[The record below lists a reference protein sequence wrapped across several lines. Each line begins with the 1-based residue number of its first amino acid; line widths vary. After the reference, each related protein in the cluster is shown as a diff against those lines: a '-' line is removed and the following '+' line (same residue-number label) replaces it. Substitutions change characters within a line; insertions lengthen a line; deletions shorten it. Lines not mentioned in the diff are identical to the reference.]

1 MKRFSAL
8 KSIFALGF
16 AIFAGNALAA
26 GSKGSLHV
34 EVAFQQEVHNSG
46 DAVLVDVS
54 ITNTGK
60 GAARILRWFT
70 ALDGVEEPLFDVR
83 VDGRE
88 VEYIGRHYKRPEP
101 SDKDYIVI
109 QPGRTVT
116 ATVDLADYYDME
128 ATGYYTVRYAV
139 ESFDLFSKNNGILKQ
154 RDSLTS
160 KSAASWVDGRQG
172 KKPQPPPPSG
182 DGSTTFTGCSS
193 TQANTI
199 TTARAAAANYSQD
212 SWSYLASGLTGPR
225 YTTWFGTYTSS
236 RYGTVRDNFAA
247 IDNALDTKSM
257 NFNCGC
263 KQNYYAYVYPNQPYN
278 IYVCRVFWQAPTT
291 GTDSKAGTIIHEVSH
306 FNAVAGT
313 DDIVYGQS
321 GARSLATSD
330 PNKAIQNADSHE
342 YFAENNPRQN

>member
-8 KSIFALGF
+8 MSIFALGIT
-16 AIFAGNALAA
+16 IFAGEAFAA

-46 DAVLVDVS
+46 DSVLVDVS

-88 VEYIGRHYKRPEP
+88 VDYIGRHYKRPEP
-101 SDKDYIVI
+101 TDKDYIVI

-160 KSAASWVDGRQG
+160 KSAVSWVDGRQG
-172 KKPQPPPPSG
+172 KKPQPPPPTGGLTS
-182 DGSTTFTGCSS
+182 FTGCSS

-199 TTARAAAANYSQD
+199 LAARDAAADYSQD
-212 SWSYLASGLTGPR
+212 SRMYLSGSVFGPR
-225 YTTWFGTYTSS
+225 YTTWFGTYTSA
-236 RYGTVRDNFAA
+236 RWNTVAGNFAKIDDA
-247 IDNALDTKSM
+247 LDNASM

-306 FNAVAGT
+306 FNVVAGT

-321 GARSLATSD
+321 GAKSLAISN
-330 PNKAIQNADSHE
+330 PSQAIQNADNHE
-342 YFAENNPRQN
+342 YFAENNPKQN

>member
-8 KSIFALGF
+8 VFIALLTLTSNM
-16 AIFAGNALAA
+16 FAG
-26 GSKGSLHV
+26 GSKGSLQV
-34 EVAFQQEVHNSG
+34 DIAFKQEVHNG
-46 DAVLVDVS
+46 ADDVLVDVT

-70 ALDGVEEPLFDVR
+70 ALDGVEESLFEVK
-83 VDGRE
+83 VDGHD

-101 SDKDYIVI
+101 TDKDYIVI
-109 QPGRTVT
+109 QPGRSVT
-116 ATVDLADYYDME
+116 ATVDIADYYDMT

-139 ESFDLFSKNNGILKQ
+139 ASFDLFSKNNGMLSK
-154 RDSLTS
+154 RDTLTS
-160 KSAASWVDGRQG
+160 NPATSWVDGRQG

-182 DGSTTFTGCSS
+182 GGTTTFTGCSS

-199 TTARAAAANYSQD
+199 TSAKAAAANYSQN
-212 SWSYLASGLTGPR
+212 SWEYLRAGLTGPR
-225 YTTWFGTYTSS
+225 YTTWFGTYDS
-236 RYGTVRDNFAA
+236 RRYSTVLGNFTA
-247 IDNALDTKSM
+247 IDDALDTKTL

-263 KQNYYAYVYPNQPYN
+263 NQNYYAYVYPNQPYN

-306 FNAVAGT
+306 FNVVAGT
-313 DDIVYGQS
+313 DDVVYGQS
-321 GARSLATSD
+321 GAKSLAISD

-342 YFAENNPRQN
+342 YFAENTPSQQ